1 MASVSAIHAVTSGLA
16 QVLSRSYQLRP
27 IAGVSCKFEPLGISD
42 LKKLDGQDTKV
53 TVLLYRITHNEH
65 QRNRPPATL
74 PFGKPAPLTVN
85 VHLLVTVWADAAL
98 KEQSLLAW
106 TMRELYM
113 RPVLDRSMFADSG
126 GFGLADIVSLSPE
139 ELTLDD
145 LSKLWQVLVPPL
157 RPSLGYVARNVM
169 LDLELQPDAQ
179 PVVATRYEM
188 NDDVASVAEGAR

>member
-126 GFGLADIVSLSPE
+126 GFGTADIVSLSPE

>member
-1 MASVSAIHAVTSGLA
+1 MATASGIHALTSGLS

-27 IAGVSCKFEPLGISD
+27 FSGVSCKFEPLCITD
-42 LKKLDGQDTKV
+42 MKKLDGQDCKV
-53 TVLLYRITHNEH
+53 TILLYRVTHNEH
-65 QRNRPPATL
+65 LRNRPPAAL
-74 PFGKPAPLTVN
+74 PFGKPVPLTVN
-85 VHLLVTVWADAAL
+85 LHLLFTVWADTAL

-106 TMRELYM
+106 TLRELHT

-126 GFGLADIVSLSPE
+126 GFGTADIVSLSPE

-145 LSKLWQVLVPPL
+145 LSKLWQVLAPPL

-188 NDDVASVAEGAR
+188 DDDVAAVAEGAR